1 MYRRY
6 ESKPAQNAQIKRT
19 PPDNTA
25 SGRRREESGNRR
37 GQAAQNQTAASV
49 MNKPN
54 PSNNMPPPKA
64 QQPENESARTS
75 QNSGHRQ
82 QNSGHRQNH
91 SGTSRYDS
99 RNTKQPGGGE
109 RGGSFHKDTEPS
121 CEANK
126 KNAKNLL
133 MKFIPESL
141 YNPKTGKVLG
151 IISAEDLMLA
161 ALILLILDNSDDC
174 GEDNSMLV
182 YALLYILISDHVDL
196 PF

>member
-6 ESKPAQNAQIKRT
+6 EPKPAQNGQVRRT
-19 PPDNTA
+19 PQNNA
-25 SGRRREESGNRR
+25 AEGHRREEGGNRR
-37 GQAAQNQTAASV
+37 GQTVQNQTSASG
-49 MNKPN
+49 MKQPKPL
-54 PSNNMPPPKA
+54 NNMSPPRA
-64 QQPENESARTS
+64 QQTENGNARIS
-75 QNSGHRQ
+75 QN
-82 QNSGHRQNH
+82 NDYRQNY
-91 SGTSRYDS
+91 SGTQHYGG
-99 RNTKQPGGGE
+99 RNSNHPGGGE
-109 RGGSFHKDTEPS
+109 RGGSFHNDETPS
-121 CEANK
+121 CDANK
-126 KNAKNLL
+126 KNAKSLL